1 VLGEKPFSTERA
13 EIKLAIPSSIPY
25 LQN

>member
-1 VLGEKPFSTERA
+1 LGEKPFSTERD
-13 EIKLAIPSSIPY
+13 EMKFAIPSSIPY